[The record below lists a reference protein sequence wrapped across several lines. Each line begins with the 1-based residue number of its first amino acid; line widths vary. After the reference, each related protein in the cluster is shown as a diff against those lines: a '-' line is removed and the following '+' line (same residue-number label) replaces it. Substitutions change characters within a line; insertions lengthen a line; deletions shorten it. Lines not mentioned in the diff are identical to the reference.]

1 MVFMKLQYAI
11 FDMDGLLFDSERVY
25 LNGYNDLA
33 PKYGITPDY
42 KLFLKTVG
50 TAYERSKAAFLEVY
64 PNLDYDAMRDEL
76 RVYMRHAMESALIPL
91 KPGVHNI
98 LSALK
103 NNGVKVALATSTRRP
118 LTTFMLKTADIA
130 DYFDNTVC
138 GDEVAEGLLWVADEL
153 ERLLPSLQAAVAPLA
168 TTFAYVG
175 RMYVIG
181 RGVELGTARE
191 VALKLTETC
200 RVAAEP
206 LTSTDLSHGPI
217 AAVDALF
224 PVWTI
229 ASRDECLPALI
240 AAAGLAK
247 QAGATLVAC
256 GSAANEVAEAPFRL
270 PVPEAPLPVLSPL
283 LSVVPGQL
291 FAAAL
296 ARAKG
301 LDPDHPAGLSK
312 VTLAQ

>member
-1 MVFMKLQYAI
+1 MKLQYAI

-25 LNGYNDLA
+25 LQGYSDLA

-130 DYFDNTVC
+130 DYFDISVC
-138 GDEVAEGLLWVADEL
+138 GDEVAEAKPNPEIFLKAMQSLSGTPETTMIFEDSHNGIRAANAAGIPVIMVPDLLEPLDEL
-153 ERLLPSLQAAVAPLA
+153 K
-168 TTFAYVG
+168 TFAVVKDLNEALSLILP
-175 RMYVIG
+175 MI
-181 RGVELGTARE
+181 VEE
-191 VALKLTETC
+191 NK
-200 RVAAEP
+200 
-206 LTSTDLSHGPI
+206 
-217 AAVDALF
+217 
-224 PVWTI
+224 
-229 ASRDECLPALI
+229 
-240 AAAGLAK
+240 
-247 QAGATLVAC
+247 
-256 GSAANEVAEAPFRL
+256 
-270 PVPEAPLPVLSPL
+270 
-283 LSVVPGQL
+283 
-291 FAAAL
+291 
-296 ARAKG
+296 
-301 LDPDHPAGLSK
+301 
-312 VTLAQ
+312 